1 MIPIRLEGARACAF
15 SRLLVCRNGEWELS
29 NYTEG
34 PRIQIYF
41 VGLVEE
47 IAGRR
52 ARYSLDWAERELG
65 IETKVI
71 M

>member
-1 MIPIRLEGARACAF
+1 
-15 SRLLVCRNGEWELS
+15 
-29 NYTEG
+29 
-34 PRIQIYF
+34 

-47 IAGRR
+47 IAGWR
-52 ARYSLDWAERELG
+52 ARYSLDRAERELG